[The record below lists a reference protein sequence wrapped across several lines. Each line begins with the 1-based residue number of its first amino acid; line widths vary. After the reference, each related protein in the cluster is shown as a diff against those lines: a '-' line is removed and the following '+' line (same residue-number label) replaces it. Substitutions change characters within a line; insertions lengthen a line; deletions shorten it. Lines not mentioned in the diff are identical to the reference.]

1 MKGTASMKRSKYH
14 QRWTALRR
22 EPASEEH
29 LAHLS
34 RQVAL
39 AFLDHYYQD
48 GQYEED
54 YISLLCEM
62 ATAFTNSEQNR
73 IASGALFGI
82 VVENLCDDYEK
93 AQLGMYNHI
102 MSQVVSYC
110 RSQPAG
116 RNMDKI
122 LNSFGLH
129 TSGDLQARAERVHA
143 NSYTRRAVHG
153 PRRFYIL
160 SRVTIGADVAIV
172 SVIIQQLT
180 ARFPE
185 AEFVIFGGP
194 KLLEIFGGNQRLR
207 ILEAAYPRQG
217 TLMDRFYCWKAIVD
231 HLTEEDKQIGEE
243 DFILI
248 DPDSRLTQLGVLPLV
263 PEDRYL
269 YFNSHTTEP
278 EMDEACMAEITN
290 YWANCVLGGSQFFT
304 PRLWLDKKIQLE
316 GKDVVERFRGKGA
329 AWVVTVNL
337 GVGDNQRKRVSREFE
352 IRLILRLLEEP
363 KTVVILD
370 KGFGLEERKEFDAI
384 AAALQS
390 HGVQM
395 AQMKVGDSTHEG
407 LSHGV
412 LGVECTIGQM
422 AALIEAGDEYIGYD
436 SACQHI
442 AAALGIP
449 TTTVF
454 AGTNNPAFIRRWS
467 AYGDTPCHVIHA
479 GLQSD
484 GRCVDVDDIV
494 ERIMQERV
502 HRTSKKSSKQDGP
515 RPLVDIPSTRP
526 PLKHSVKPPNQQH

>member
-1 MKGTASMKRSKYH
+1 MKHSKYH

-22 EPASEEH
+22 DSASEQQ
-29 LAHLS
+29 LVHLS

-62 ATAFTNSEQNR
+62 AMAFTNSEQNR

-102 MSQVVSYC
+102 MSQIVSYC

-116 RNMDKI
+116 GYMDNL

-129 TSGDLQARAERVHA
+129 STGDLQARAERVHA
-143 NSYTRRAVHG
+143 NSYTSRAVHH

-194 KLLEIFGGNQRLR
+194 KLLEIFGGNQNFR
-207 ILEAAYPRQG
+207 ILEAAYPRRG
-217 TLMDRFYCWKAIVD
+217 TLVDRFDCWRAIVNNI
-231 HLTEEDKQIGEE
+231 TEENKKTGKE
-243 DFILI
+243 DIFLI
-248 DPDSRLTQLGVLPLV
+248 DTDSRLSQLGVLPLV
-263 PEDRYL
+263 PDDRYL

-290 YWANCVLGGSQFFT
+290 YWANSVLGGSRFYT
-304 PRLWLDKKIQLE
+304 PRLWLDRTIQLQ
-316 GKDVVERFRGKGA
+316 GKKLIERLRREGA
-329 AWVVTVNL
+329 AWIVTVNL
-337 GVGDNQRKRVSREFE
+337 GVGGNQRKRVGREFE
-352 IRLILRLLEEP
+352 ILLILRLLHETN
-363 KTVVILD
+363 TVVILD
-370 KGFGLEERKEFDAI
+370 KGFGLEERKEFEAI

-390 HGVQM
+390 QGIQM
-395 AQMKVGDSTHEG
+395 AQMRIGDPTPEAF
-407 LSHGV
+407 SHGV

-422 AALIEAGDEYIGYD
+422 AALIKAGDEYIGYD

-442 AAALGIP
+442 AAAQGIP

-502 HRTSKKSSKQDGP
+502 RRTSKRSSKPHNP
-515 RPLVDIPSTRP
+515 RPIVEIPSSRP
-526 PLKHSVKPPNQQH
+526 SLKHTVKPPQQQH

>member
-1 MKGTASMKRSKYH
+1 MKRSKYH
-14 QRWTALRR
+14 QRWTALRKDS
-22 EPASEEH
+22 ASEEQ
-29 LAHLS
+29 LVHLS

-82 VVENLCDDYEK
+82 VVENLCDDYEQ

-116 RNMDKI
+116 RDMDKI
-122 LNSFGLH
+122 LNSFGLYN
-129 TSGDLQARAERVHA
+129 TGDLQARAERVHA
-143 NSYTRRAVHG
+143 NSYSSRSVHH

-180 ARFPE
+180 ARYPE
-185 AEFVIFGGP
+185 AECVIFGGP
-194 KLLEIFGGNQRLR
+194 NLLEIFGGNQQIR
-207 ILEAAYPRQG
+207 ILEAGYPRHG
-217 TLMDRFYCWKAIVD
+217 TLMDRFQSWKAIVD
-231 HLTEEDKQIGEE
+231 RLKEENKKTGKGDV
-243 DFILI
+243 ILI

-263 PEDRYL
+263 PEDSYL
-269 YFNSHTTEP
+269 YFDSHATGP
-278 EMDEACMAEITN
+278 GMDEACMAEVTN
-290 YWANCVLGGSQFFT
+290 YWANCVLGGTQFYT
-304 PRLWLDKKIQLE
+304 PRLWLDRSIRLQGKKLIERLRGE
-316 GKDVVERFRGKGA
+316 GT

-337 GVGDNQRKRVSREFE
+337 GVGGNQRKRVGREFE
-352 IRLILRLLEEP
+352 IRLIRRLLQEP
-363 KTVVILD
+363 NTVVLLD
-370 KGFGLEERKEFDAI
+370 KGYGLEERSEFEAI
-384 AAALQS
+384 AAALESQ
-390 HGVQM
+390 GDQM
-395 AQMKVGDSTHEG
+395 AQMCVDDSTPEAF
-407 LSHGV
+407 SHGV

-422 AALIEAGDEYIGYD
+422 AALIDASDEYIGYD

-442 AAALGIP
+442 AAAQGIP

-467 AYGDTPCHVIHA
+467 AYGDTPRHVIHA
-479 GLQSD
+479 GLQPD
-484 GRCVDVDDIV
+484 GKCVDVDDIV
-494 ERIMQERV
+494 ERIMQERIR
-502 HRTSKKSSKQDGP
+502 RTPKNSSKP
-515 RPLVDIPSTRP
+515 HKPEPMMKTPSSRPNQ
-526 PLKHSVKPPNQQH
+526 KHFVKPPKQQH

>member
-1 MKGTASMKRSKYH
+1 MKQSKYH
-14 QRWTALRR
+14 QRWTALRKDS
-22 EPASEEH
+22 ASEQQ
-29 LAHLS
+29 LVHLS

-62 ATAFTNSEQNR
+62 AMAFTNSEQNR

-102 MSQVVSYC
+102 MSQVISYC

-116 RNMDKI
+116 RDMDKI
-122 LNSFGLH
+122 LDLLGLY
-129 TSGDLQARAERVHA
+129 TTGDLQARAERVHA
-143 NSYTRRAVHG
+143 LSYTSRTVGH
-153 PRRFYIL
+153 PKRFYIL

-180 ARFPE
+180 ARYPE

-194 KLLEIFGGNQRLR
+194 NLLEIFGGNQQIR
-207 ILEAAYPRQG
+207 ILEAAYPRHG
-217 TLMDRFYCWKAIVD
+217 TLMDRFQCWKTIVD
-231 HLTEEDKQIGEE
+231 HLMEENEKIGKQ

-263 PEDRYL
+263 SEDRYL
-269 YFNSHTTEP
+269 YFNSHATEP

-290 YWANCVLGGSQFFT
+290 YWANCVLGGSQFYT
-304 PRLWLDKKIQLE
+304 PRLWLDKNIRLQ
-316 GKDVVERFRGKGA
+316 GKNIVERLRGKGA
-329 AWVVTVNL
+329 EWIVTVNL
-337 GVGDNQRKRVSREFE
+337 GVGGNQRKRVSREFE
-352 IRLILRLLEEP
+352 IRLILRLLQEP
-363 KTVVILD
+363 NTVVILD
-370 KGFGLEERKEFDAI
+370 KGFGLEERKEFEAI
-384 AAALQS
+384 ADALKSQ
-390 HGVQM
+390 GVQM
-395 AQMKVGDSTHEG
+395 AQTKVGDSIPVAF
-407 LSHGV
+407 SHGV
-412 LGVECTIGQM
+412 VGVECTIGQM

-442 AAALGIP
+442 AAAQGIP

-484 GRCVDVDDIV
+484 GTCFDVDDIV
-494 ERIMQERV
+494 ERIMQERIR
-502 HRTSKKSSKQDGP
+502 RTEKMSSKQHSP
-515 RPLVDIPSTRP
+515 RPVVEIPSSRP
-526 PLKHSVKPPNQQH
+526 PLKHIVKPPKQQR

>member
-1 MKGTASMKRSKYH
+1 VKHSKYH

-22 EPASEEH
+22 DSASEQQ
-29 LAHLS
+29 LVHLS

-62 ATAFTNSEQNR
+62 AMAFKNSEQNR

-116 RNMDKI
+116 RDMDKI
-122 LNSFGLH
+122 LNSFGLYN
-129 TSGDLQARAERVHA
+129 TGDLQARAERVHA
-143 NSYTRRAVHG
+143 HSYTSRTVRG

-180 ARFPE
+180 ARYPE
-185 AEFVIFGGP
+185 AEFVVFGGP
-194 KLLEIFGGNQRLR
+194 KLLEIFGGNQNLR

-217 TLMDRFYCWKAIVD
+217 TLMDRFHCWKAIMD
-231 HLTEEDKQIGEE
+231 HLTEENKKNGKE
-243 DFILI
+243 DVILI

-263 PEDRYL
+263 PENRYL

-290 YWANCVLGGSQFFT
+290 YWINSVLGGTQFYT
-304 PRLWLDKKIQLE
+304 PRLWLDRTIQLQ
-316 GKDVVERFRGKGA
+316 GKNIVERLRSKGA
-329 AWVVTVNL
+329 DWIVTVNL
-337 GVGDNQRKRVSREFE
+337 GVGGNQRKRVGREFE
-352 IRLILRLLEEP
+352 IRLILRLLQEP
-363 KTVVILD
+363 NTVVLLD
-370 KGFGLEERKEFDAI
+370 KGFGLEERNEFEAI

-390 HGVQM
+390 QGVQM
-395 AQMKVGDSTHEG
+395 AQMRVGDSIPVTF
-407 LSHGV
+407 SHGV
-412 LGVECTIGQM
+412 VGVECTIGQM

-442 AAALGIP
+442 AAAQGIP

-479 GLQSD
+479 GLQPD

-502 HRTSKKSSKQDGP
+502 RRTSKRSSKPHSP
-515 RPLVDIPSTRP
+515 RPVVDIPSSRP
-526 PLKHSVKPPNQQH
+526 PLKHFVKPPKQQR

>member
-1 MKGTASMKRSKYH
+1 MKQSKYH
-14 QRWTALRR
+14 QRWTALKS
-22 EPASEEH
+22 EPTSGEQ
-29 LAHLS
+29 LVHLS

-82 VVENLCDDYEK
+82 VVENLCDDYVK

-110 RSQPAG
+110 RSQAAG
-116 RNMDKI
+116 GDMDKI

-129 TSGDLQARAERVHA
+129 TAGDLQSRAERIHA
-143 NSYTRRAVHG
+143 NSYTLRAVNG

-180 ARFPE
+180 ARFPK

-194 KLLEIFGGNQRLR
+194 KLLEIFGGNKNLR

-217 TLMDRFYCWKAIVD
+217 TLMDRFQCWKTIMDQLVEENKAIG
-231 HLTEEDKQIGEE
+231 KE

-248 DPDSRLTQLGVLPLV
+248 DPDSRLTQLGVLPMV
-263 PEDRYL
+263 SDDRYL

-278 EMDEACMAEITN
+278 KMNEACMAEITN
-290 YWANCVLGGSQFFT
+290 YWANCVLGGSQFYT
-304 PRLWLDKKIQLE
+304 PKLWLDKKIQLE
-316 GKDVVERFRGKGA
+316 GKEIVERFRGKGA
-329 AWVVTVNL
+329 GWVVTVNL
-337 GVGDNQRKRVSREFE
+337 GVGGNQRKRVGREFE
-352 IRLILRLLEEP
+352 IRLILRLLEEQN
-363 KTVVILD
+363 TVVILD
-370 KGFGLEERKEFDAI
+370 KGFGTEERKEFEAI
-384 AAALQS
+384 AAALKS
-390 HGVQM
+390 RGTQM
-395 AQMKVGDSTHEG
+395 AQMKVGDLAHEG
-407 LSHGV
+407 FSHGV

-422 AALIEAGDEYIGYD
+422 AALIEASDEYIGYD

-442 AAALGIP
+442 AAAVGIP

-479 GLQSD
+479 GLQPD

-494 ERIMQERV
+494 ERIMQERIR
-502 HRTSKKSSKQDGP
+502 RTSKRSSKQHSP
-515 RPLVDIPSTRP
+515 RPIGDIPSARP
-526 PLKHSVKPPNQQH
+526 HLKYFVNPPKQER